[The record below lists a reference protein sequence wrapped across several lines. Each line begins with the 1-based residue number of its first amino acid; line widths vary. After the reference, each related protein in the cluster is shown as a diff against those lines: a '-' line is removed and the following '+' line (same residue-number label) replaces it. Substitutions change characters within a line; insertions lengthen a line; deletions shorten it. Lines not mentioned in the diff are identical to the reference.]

1 MSPPTL
7 RSAQSSPAGKA
18 ALLDVSPDIIPGRK
32 APKCSK
38 CAQSRRGHPRSGCPD
53 ITRSKDINTN
63 PTKVKLQENLSQ
75 ALESMYLD
83 PSVPAYDQAETE
95 ESRGRHST
103 EARALRP
110 SDTLVSIS
118 PSAEDILHHL
128 TRPGFFSQVTASKD
142 DDDSKPSEGQS
153 NTTLDNTTLD
163 KLKMNSGPQILMPG
177 TLKAPSWESSIEGL
191 PDAEIVEKMPP
202 VRNSL
207 GIQTSFRDSDCDT
220 VTARLQSDPS
230 SPVSIPA
237 LPLQRS
243 QTQEQRQLFLSSL
256 SQASPASVYI
266 HKRQDVDEVKVSAQA
281 AKLHVQPIYSESEEE
296 EDVLLVIGSDLSAVE
311 ELTEGLTK
319 SIQDPK
325 PNTANIC
332 ATASS
337 TKGLSSSSAFK
348 AIASG
353 AIMGAIGTWAG
364 LAFS

>member
-1 MSPPTL
+1 
-7 RSAQSSPAGKA
+7 
-18 ALLDVSPDIIPGRK
+18 
-32 APKCSK
+32 
-38 CAQSRRGHPRSGCPD
+38 
-53 ITRSKDINTN
+53 
-63 PTKVKLQENLSQ
+63 
-75 ALESMYLD
+75 
-83 PSVPAYDQAETE
+83 
-95 ESRGRHST
+95 
-103 EARALRP
+103 
-110 SDTLVSIS
+110 
-118 PSAEDILHHL
+118 
-128 TRPGFFSQVTASKD
+128 
-142 DDDSKPSEGQS
+142 
-153 NTTLDNTTLD
+153 
-163 KLKMNSGPQILMPG
+163 MPG

-220 VTARLQSDPS
+220 VTAPLQSDPS

-311 ELTEGLTK
+311 ELAEGLTK